1 MWKKCCGSKGG
12 LKNTALDFHKFWSH
26 APKKKRLYTKSVSY
40 YRSYRFFFSTDFNVH
55 VIPLKPHTILLV
67 YLPLSSHPTSSI
79 RSVQALRQIT
89 GMMRMNWAMMG
100 GSNRL
105 VFVLSLSVF
114 ARKTCS
120 TWTWNQAQEVGREWN
135 LPFEIMLTKS
145 SYLVSP
151 LALHPESSVHIPI
164 EATRHFKGLDV
175 LGRAHATGTLS
186 DDSCQTHFLL
196 HIYLFI
202 KKKKWT
208 VKVWFTLLTTI
219 PMTSEMSTVLVLLP
233 QSRGSCHGWLTS
245 KRWQCLG
252 CWDEPARGPNAEDPE
267 YQSA

>member
-1 MWKKCCGSKGG
+1 MWNLAVISTVWFIMRELKKS
-12 LKNTALDFHKFWSH
+12 NTVAHH
-26 APKKKRLYTKSVSY
+26 QRLYNLFWLFNVKKNVVAQKGVEKHCSRLSQVVEAVYKISVLLPFVQI
-40 YRSYRFFFSTDFNVH
+40 FFATDFNVY
-55 VIPLKPHTILLV
+55 VITLKPHTILLV

-79 RSVQALRQIT
+79 RSVHALRQIT

-114 ARKTCS
+114 PWKTCS
-120 TWTWNQAQEVGREWN
+120 TRTWDQAQEVGTEWN

-145 SYLVSP
+145 SYLVSQ

-175 LGRAHATGTLS
+175 LSRAHATGTLS
-186 DDSCQTHFLL
+186 DDSCQPHLLL

-202 KKKKWT
+202 KKQK
-208 VKVWFTLLTTI
+208 
-219 PMTSEMSTVLVLLP
+219 
-233 QSRGSCHGWLTS
+233 
-245 KRWQCLG
+245 
-252 CWDEPARGPNAEDPE
+252 
-267 YQSA
+267 